1 MAVIASREA
10 LRLGGNLNFGVGGVS
25 VDYLVGAFIKSAAF
39 ANGVWTLTFQN
50 TTGVEKTSS
59 LPPGWLVSS
68 TAPTSPYTGQGWYD
82 TTAGSLKIYDG
93 SSFESLTG
101 ALLADGSVSTAK
113 LANNAVKTAK
123 INDAAVTKAKL
134 ATGAVATAKLAD
146 DAVTEVKIKD
156 DAVTTAKLDA
166 DNATKQD
173 AFLARLNALRRDLN
187 NIATLSPSA
196 KRAVLIKLGAIIEG
210 GRPIPSADYSGRV
223 WFDSTND
230 QAHICRNFIEYTTA
244 VAGGFADATVPST
257 VQIGEY
263 VADLIAPT
271 SIVQW
276 AYTYGDNH
284 FWVGKSGPGAG
295 YHFSQTDDHT
305 VLAKLV
311 TGASSVGEWLGQ
323 GNWDG
328 AATARLPTAGL
339 PANREYFF
347 WHTGTKTIRRLNPA
361 SYVAADSPIDHW
373 KWVPVSANAANV
385 FDWAETGNLDLIPV
399 DKLPTEATSTL
410 YLDDLYSMPGGPS
423 EAVDIEGGRDGRF
436 YKTVYGLDHNVRF
449 NSITLQGKAPAT
461 YATYRI
467 RLLKGNRTE
476 TDESVIK
483 GGALLWPLTPTEQVE
498 AQNVES
504 TDLFERRFTFPAISL
519 NRGEYLVVEWGRAYT
534 DDGRCFVR
542 VVRDL
547 REHQAFTAFRFIG
560 SGTDELDLSG
570 NPTIDNVEWTNAGLW
585 IKIDYEIEYDVGAAV
600 AAHGNDD
607 YAKTGVFALSQK
619 ELSLRVTRELG
630 GFVDVPAIDL
640 SAVGVPADSSIAEA
654 QLEAAVQAKLKSD
667 ADVTTIANARAL
679 ANYTSTE
686 KTKLKG
692 LGARRTDAEI
702 KSLITGTN
710 LSSLSGAVTDN
721 QIPAAIMRDTE
732 FTASA
737 IRGLLDL
744 TAQEVTDLF
753 TGATINGQ
761 VITYTTNEGV
771 DVTLDLPAGT
781 AAADGVVESGAFS
794 TDGRT
799 LTLTLDT
806 GGTVVIP
813 VPALRTP
820 TARGVHWGR
829 VTFSTKA
836 DALTAILTASEFG
849 YTPASDTPTGMA
861 KVGDTITLPVDP
873 PSDEIIGFWF
883 VGSENGTDEVMSRL
897 LLWGSIHRT
906 TNWNSEDIYFNDGKV
921 IRVIMS
927 RNTTTGALLLTFQ
940 QIDGAI
946 AATQTIDI
954 YPVVTSGGEGK
965 NSVIIPD
972 DPANPIAPTAANANN
987 LLFRNNNL
995 FRQSVHHGTAGSI
1008 TWEDVTNVSLPGYAG
1023 TSDTPSDLPQF
1034 TTVGEIHFVRRGGHF
1049 VKATDL
1055 LGTFVDYVPPGF
1067 IGSWTDQADATRHA
1081 TKIGNI
1087 AGFIASSGPNTTQLF
1102 PYIVT
1107 AYTAPTKSIRIWV
1120 RTDGDFYFGFRVG
1133 GIGAGESRILELVKA
1148 SGVADRVSALGVQ
1161 VVFHATR
1168 ADYNAASATDGKLH
1182 IVTAV

>member
-1 MAVIASREA
+1 MPIPSGTYPIGGPILDISGGPLTPSAALRSAGVVSLRGGKVTRVNAAGDGWEEVPGHVIAA
-10 LRLGGNLNFGVGGVS
+10 
-25 VDYLVGAFIKSAAF
+25 
-39 ANGVWTLTFQN
+39 
-50 TTGVEKTSS
+50 
-59 LPPGWLVSS
+59 
-68 TAPTSPYTGQGWYD
+68 TAPTDLFEGLLWYD
-82 TTAGSLKIYDG
+82 TTLKTLKHYNGTAFVPVVGTAGVP
-93 SSFESLTG
+93 
-101 ALLADGSVSTAK
+101 ADGSIAEAQLAAAVQAK
-113 LANNAVKTAK
+113 LRTDAQVTTLAAAAALARYTA
-123 INDAAVTKAKL
+123 AEKAKL
-134 ATGAVATAKLAD
+134 GASPAD
-146 DAVTEVKIKD
+146 ASITP
-156 DAVTTAKLDA
+156 AKLDA
-166 DNATKQD
+166 ANATKQG
-173 AFLARLNALRRDLN
+173 AFLTRLNALRRDLK

-196 KRAVLIKLGAIIEG
+196 QRAALIKLGAIVEG
-210 GRPIPSADYSGRV
+210 GRPKPSANYSGRL
-223 WFDSTND
+223 WIDSTND

-244 VAGGFADATVPST
+244 VAGGFADATIPST
-257 VQIGEY
+257 VQVVESVG
-263 VADLIAPT
+263 DLIAPT

-284 FWVGKSGPGAG
+284 FWIGTSGPGAG

-311 TGASSVGEWLGQ
+311 TGASAVGEWLGQ
-323 GNWDG
+323 GSWDG
-328 AATARLPTAGL
+328 AAVARLPASGL

-347 WHTGTKTIRRLNPA
+347 WHTGTKAIRRLNPV

-373 KWVPVSANAANV
+373 KWVSVSANAANV

-410 YLDDLYSMPGGPS
+410 FLDDLYSMPGGPS

-461 YATYRI
+461 YRTYRI

-483 GGALLWPLTPTEQVE
+483 GGALLWPLTPTGLVE

-519 NRGEYLVVEWGRAYT
+519 NRGEYLVVEWGRPYG

-607 YAKTGVFALSQK
+607 YAKTGVFALIRK
-619 ELSLRVTRELG
+619 ELSLRLTRELG
-630 GFVDVPAIDL
+630 GFFDVPAIDL
-640 SAVGVPADSSIAEA
+640 SAVGVPANSSITEA

-667 ADVTTIANARAL
+667 ADVTTIANARAK

-710 LSSLSGAVTDN
+710 LSALSGAVTND
-721 QIPAAIMRDTE
+721 QIPSAIMRDTE
-732 FTASA
+732 FTESA

-744 TAQEVTDLF
+744 TALEVTNLF
-753 TGATINGQ
+753 TGASINGQ

-771 DVTLDLPAGT
+771 DVTLTIPAGT
-781 AAADGVVESGAFS
+781 AMADGVVESGVFS
-794 TDGRT
+794 SDGRT

-806 GGTVVIP
+806 GDTVVIP
-813 VPALRTP
+813 VPARRTP

-829 VTFSTKA
+829 VTFSAKA
-836 DALTAILTASEFG
+836 DALTAILVASEFG

-873 PSDEIIGFWF
+873 PADEIIGFWF

-972 DPANPIAPTAANANN
+972 DPANPIAATAANENN

-995 FRQSVHHGTAGSI
+995 FRQSIHHGTAGSI
-1008 TWEDVTNVSLPGYAG
+1008 TWAAVTPANIPKYEGAEDALA
-1023 TSDTPSDLPQF
+1023 DLPQF
-1034 TTVGEIHFVRRGGHF
+1034 TTVGEVHYIRRGGHF

-1055 LGTFVDYVPPGF
+1055 LGTFVDYVPPEF
-1067 IGSWTDQADATRHA
+1067 IGSWNDQADATRHA
-1081 TKIGNI
+1081 TKVGDI
-1087 AGFIASSGPNTTQLF
+1087 AGFIADTGPNTTQLF
-1102 PYIVT
+1102 PYIVS
-1107 AYTAPTKSIRIWV
+1107 AYTAPTGSIRIWV
-1120 RTDGDFYFGFRVG
+1120 RTDGEDYFGFRVG
-1133 GIGAGESRILELVKA
+1133 AVGSGDSRILELVKA
-1148 SGVADRVSALGVQ
+1148 NGVADRVAALGVQ

-1168 ADYNAASATDGKLH
+1168 ASYNTADPTDGKLH